1 MSFRSS
7 ITHETYTITNN
18 KIVLCIFNY
27 EEVIDEDEITT
38 YPLGSNIPLIEY
50 FDVTDIPNSIEELKK
65 IYKMINFDYVT
76 AENRKEHNPN

>member
-7 ITHETYTITNN
+7 ITHDTYTITNN